1 MTQLAN
7 QPRPDT
13 APMRQWLTTLN
24 AGVRNPQPE
33 AELLRLR
40 LPAITLATS
49 DLPATAWN
57 RETLRAAMERFQFW
71 PSAAEIREVLADW
84 TREQRPATVRMGA
97 ETAIGH
103 AVERIAGSEQAGRT
117 PEQIEHV
124 KAQVAALKAEMAADA
139 TTGERPKPKAAY
151 LDRIALA
158 RVASPSVLA
167 TRPDLRAA
175 LDAAGEA

>member
-1 MTQLAN
+1 MTEIAKPTN
-7 QPRPDT
+7 DR

-24 AGVRNPQPE
+24 AAVRNPQSE
-33 AELLRLR
+33 TDLLRLR
-40 LPAITLATS
+40 LPAIGLATS
-49 DLPATAWN
+49 DIRPEAWN
-57 RETLRAAMERFQFW
+57 PITLRTAMERFQFW

-124 KAQVAALKAEMAADA
+124 KAQVAALKAEMATDA
-139 TTGERPKPKAAY
+139 ATGEKPKPRASY
-151 LDRIALA
+151 LDQIALA
-158 RVASPSVLA
+158 RVATPAILA
-167 TRPDLRAA
+167 MRPDLRAA

>member
-1 MTQLAN
+1 MTQIAKSTN
-7 QPRPDT
+7 ADR

-24 AGVRNPQPE
+24 AAVRNPQSE
-33 AELLRLR
+33 ADLLRLR
-40 LPAITLATS
+40 LPAIAHTTS
-49 DLPATAWN
+49 DLPPEAWN
-57 RETLRAAMERFQFW
+57 PSTLRTAMERFQFW

-97 ETAIGH
+97 ETGIGH
-103 AVERIAGSEQAGRT
+103 AIERIAG
-117 PEQIEHV
+117 PEQCGRSPEEVEHV

-139 TTGERPKPKAAY
+139 TTGERPKPKTAY

-158 RVASPSVLA
+158 RIATPAILA